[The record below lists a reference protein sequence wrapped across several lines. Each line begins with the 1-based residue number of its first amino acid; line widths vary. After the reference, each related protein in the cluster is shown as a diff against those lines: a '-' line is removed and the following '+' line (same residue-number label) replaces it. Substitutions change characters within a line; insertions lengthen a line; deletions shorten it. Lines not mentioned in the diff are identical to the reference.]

1 VADYNSG
8 AATNRE
14 DLRWGAHAGVASV
27 RVWDWESGVAA
38 AARQAKIARE
48 QGSLITLPIALNVQA
63 EVLCLGGDL
72 RSAALLVAE
81 ADVVTQVT
89 GSQVVAAGSLS
100 LAGFR
105 GREDE
110 ARQLTEA
117 TISQATA
124 AGLGRA
130 VQYARWATAM
140 LCTALASTS
149 GR

>member
-1 VADYNSG
+1 MSLIRCEDSTTLTCCSATPLLRRAVADYNSG

-72 RSAALLVAE
+72 RSAALLAAE
-81 ADVVTQVT
+81 AD
-89 GSQVVAAGSLS
+89 
-100 LAGFR
+100 R
-105 GREDE
+105 GRV
-110 ARQLTEA
+110 AQPR
-117 TISQATA
+117 
-124 AGLGRA
+124 GLPRP
-130 VQYARWATAM
+130 
-140 LCTALASTS
+140 
-149 GR
+149 